1 MVLAAA
7 RMRHD
12 VMLVFCIPAVFVA
25 IVMGFSM
32 GIYAWDTFGT
42 LQALACPVV
51 AWFGARELARRYDAR
66 DFLVAIYLVW
76 VVGLV
81 FAMIA
86 VEFPDAA

>member
-1 MVLAAA
+1 
-7 RMRHD
+7 
-12 VMLVFCIPAVFVA
+12 
-25 IVMGFSM
+25 
-32 GIYAWDTFGT
+32 
-42 LQALACPVV
+42 VV